1 MSHLEPDH
9 SGSFEEIL
17 RVAPRVKIIGS
28 QLAIN
33 IAKTYYKCDFE
44 SIIVKKDEM
53 LDLGN
58 TILRF
63 ISVPWL
69 HWPETIFTYDIKD
82 HVLFSG
88 DAFGDFGSLN
98 KGIFDD
104 EIDFSFY
111 EKEMK
116 RYFANIVSHY
126 SEFVVKAKRKIDNF
140 PIKILC
146 PAHGPIYKKNIEYP
160 ISKYLQWSLKDEDK
174 VLIIYGNMYGHVN
187 ELAEYLKK
195 IEREES

>member
-1 MSHLEPDH
+1 MNHLEPDH

-88 DAFGDFGSLN
+88 DAFGGFGSLN

-126 SEFVVKAKRKIDNF
+126 SE
-140 PIKILC
+140 L
-146 PAHGPIYKKNIEYP
+146 
-160 ISKYLQWSLKDEDK
+160 
-174 VLIIYGNMYGHVN
+174 
-187 ELAEYLKK
+187 
-195 IEREES
+195 